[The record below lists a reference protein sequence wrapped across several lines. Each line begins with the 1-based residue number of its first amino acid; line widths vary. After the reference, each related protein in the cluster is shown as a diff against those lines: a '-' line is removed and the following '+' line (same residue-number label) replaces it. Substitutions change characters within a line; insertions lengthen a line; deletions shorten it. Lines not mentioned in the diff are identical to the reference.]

1 MIEKTGR
8 RIRIVTIDGPAG
20 SGKSTVARAVALKTG
35 LRYLDTGLLY
45 RAIAFFLTRKGIA
58 PAETDSLRS
67 ALENLQLQL
76 EGNRIRIGAEDVSE
90 ALRTAEI
97 DRVVSLYAALPSV
110 RKRLLSLQHSQA
122 VPPGLVADGRDM
134 GSVVFPQAGL
144 KIYLT
149 ADPEERAKRR
159 FLEQSARGQEVE
171 FKQVLFDVLSRD
183 KTDSTREIAPLTV
196 PQNAVLVDTTGKTV
210 EDVVAEIL
218 QLIERTFA
226 ENGSGVVENAF

>member
-149 ADPEERAKRR
+149 ADPEERATRR

-196 PQNAVLVDTTGKTV
+196 PQNAVLFDTTGKTV

>member
-1 MIEKTGR
+1 M
-8 RIRIVTIDGPAG
+8 
-20 SGKSTVARAVALKTG
+20 KTG

-45 RAIAFFLTRKGIA
+45 RAIAFFLNRKGIA
-58 PAETDSLRS
+58 PVETDSLRS

-134 GSVVFPQAGL
+134 GSVVFPEAGL

-159 FLEQSARGQEVE
+159 FLEQSSRGQEVE

-196 PQNAVLVDTTGKTV
+196 PNNAVLVDTTGKTV

-226 ENGSGVVENAF
+226 GNGSGVAEDAF